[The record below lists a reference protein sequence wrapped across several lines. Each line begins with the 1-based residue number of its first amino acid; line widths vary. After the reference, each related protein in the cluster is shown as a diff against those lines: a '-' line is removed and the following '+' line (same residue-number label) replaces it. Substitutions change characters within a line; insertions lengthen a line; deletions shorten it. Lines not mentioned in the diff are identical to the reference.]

1 MIGVLLRHKPAPS
14 LQRITGRSQRDFE
27 SISNLL
33 GNRDTLAYNND
44 YYCNLGVPLL
54 NHSASEQIADL
65 YVIVDLLMG
74 CGP

>member
-1 MIGVLLRHKPAPS
+1 LEP
-14 LQRITGRSQRDFE
+14 T
-27 SISNLL
+27 
-33 GNRDTLAYNND
+33 YNND
-44 YYCNLGVPLL
+44 YYCNLRVPLL